1 MQSLAARVLDWRIGR
16 TGPVEFAFAFL
27 AGLFMAAIGAFD
39 SETMPAATR
48 YAYWLLAMVGGS
60 AVAALVE
67 AGLWRVPALAQ
78 RPPLLA
84 LAQVVA
90 MTPPISAVVWTI
102 HLTLLGHLMPL
113 RLLPRLVVSVFVVD
127 IAVVIL
133 AVLIRRATR
142 RIVHPPQPASAN
154 AVPHA
159 IAAKLAPRLARA
171 ELLAVQAEDHYLRV
185 HTAEGDALVLMRFAD
200 ALAALKGCDG
210 VRVHRSWWVARR
222 AVDEV
227 RFSRGRGE
235 LGLRNGLKAPV
246 SRTYAAELRS
256 MGWA

>member
-1 MQSLAARVLDWRIGR
+1 MQTLASRVLNWRIGR

-39 SETMPAATR
+39 SETMPAALR
-48 YAYWLLAMVGGS
+48 YAYWILAMVGGS
-60 AVAALVE
+60 AAAALVE
-67 AGLWRVPALAQ
+67 AGLLRLPALAR

-84 LAQVVA
+84 VVQAFA
-90 MTPPISAVVWTI
+90 MTPPVSAVVWTL
-102 HLTLLGHLMPL
+102 HLTLLGHVMPL
-113 RLLPRLVVSVFVVD
+113 RLLPRLVASVLVVD
-127 IAVVIL
+127 IAVVVL

-142 RIVHPPQPASAN
+142 RIAHAPQPASAN
-154 AVPHA
+154 AVPPA
-159 IAAKLAPRLARA
+159 IGARLTPRLARA
-171 ELLAVQAEDHYLRV
+171 ELLAVQAEDHYLRI
-185 HTAEGDALVLMRFAD
+185 HTADGDALILMRFAD
-200 ALAALKGCDG
+200 ALEALEGCDG

-222 AVDEV
+222 AVDEA